1 MGGFFGTVSKASCVT
16 DLFYGTDYNSH
27 LGTKR
32 GGLATYSKEK
42 GFIRSIHNLESTYF
56 RTKFEGELDKFKGN
70 AGIGIISDTD
80 AQPIIINSH
89 LGRFAII
96 TVATPYINTYLMEHT
111 TLYEKI
117 EQQCSEQIK
126 RSVEEKQRSIQNE
139 SSPDNQKL
147 SQFGIMLPDSVV
159 NDIFEKTGNMA
170 GEIIEQSG
178 LYDEIAKQIAEFVV
192 EGIAF
197 LIALVAAWTIVH
209 VIARA
214 LRIVSR
220 IPVLSGVNRTLGVFA
235 GGIYG
240 LILVWIGFYMI
251 AVTSTSEMGSALV
264 ACIYQSRLL
273 KYLYEN
279 NVILT
284 LIMNFL

>member
-1 MGGFFGTVSKASCVT
+1 MNWVLLLVLLILG
-16 DLFYGTDYNSH
+16 YNII
-27 LGTKR
+27 R
-32 GGLATYSKEK
+32 GYRK
-42 GFIRSIHNLESTYF
+42 GFLRIVYSLVSWVIVLTF
-56 RTKFEGELDKFKGN
+56 V
-70 AGIGIISDTD
+70 
-80 AQPIIINSH
+80 
-89 LGRFAII
+89 

-178 LYDEIAKQIAEFVV
+178 LYD